1 MNMFLKSP
9 QGVSERLKEGEDYVV
24 VKGEAGFEY
33 KYVNLAN
40 EKYVKRQ
47 GIVEVEPLRYH
58 KGIGGVPK
66 HENYAVIK
74 RYRDR
79 RTKLLWGIPSEW
91 DDSKKEM
98 KHENIVLE
106 GKMMFDLSIE
116 DDAIKFAIIANSPYI
131 EGSPNADGRPTFK
144 VVDKQVKAESNID
157 RRSLRR
163 KAEDIIASLKET
175 ELIEMARN
183 FGINV
188 AANASLAMLTDQM
201 FAKMEE
207 NPRGFLDIWNNPERP
222 YISIFHLALSKGII
236 TENRATSTFM
246 FGGQTL
252 GHSKEMAIKYL
263 VDNNSTA
270 TSIKMMC
277 EQQDAETAKSMS
289 FVKRDDSQDE
299 IARLR
304 AELEELKKSKGVFA
318 FDTTAEGHKQEVTDK
333 NEVDEE
339 MIALKAEAKDLK
351 ITGWAVLKKDKLKE
365 KIEEA
370 KSKQE

>member
-40 EKYVKRQ
+40 DKYVKRQ

-79 RTKLLWGIPSEW
+79 RTKLLWGIPLEWSE
-91 DDSKKEM
+91 SEKVM
-98 KHENIVLE
+98 KHQNIVLE

-116 DDAIKFAIIANSPYI
+116 EDAIKFAIIANSPYI

-144 VVDKQVKAESNID
+144 IVDKQVKAESNID

-163 KAEDIIASLKET
+163 KAEDIIASLKES

-201 FAKMEE
+201 FVKMEE
-207 NPRGFLDIWNNPERP
+207 NPRAFLDVWNNPERP

-277 EQQDAETAKSMS
+277 EQQDIETAKSMG

-299 IARLR
+299 IERLR
-304 AELEELKKSKGVFA
+304 AKVAELEKSKGVVSV
-318 FDTTAEGHKQEVTDK
+318 DTITEGEIVEPK
-333 NEVDEE
+333 NNPEIDEE
-339 MIALKAEAKDLK
+339 YLALKEEAKALK
-351 ITGWAVLKKDKLKE
+351 ITGYAVLKKDKLKE
-365 KIEEA
+365 KIAEA
-370 KSKQE
+370 KSKQ